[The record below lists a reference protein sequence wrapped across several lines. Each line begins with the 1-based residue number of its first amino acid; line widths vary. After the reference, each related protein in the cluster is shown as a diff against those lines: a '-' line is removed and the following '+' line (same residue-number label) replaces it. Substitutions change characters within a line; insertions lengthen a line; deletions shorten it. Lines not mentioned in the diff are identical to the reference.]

1 METIKEITELPENV
15 ALLKPEIIQIKLLE
29 IEAAIKAIRKDLDM
43 EEMTTLTLVT
53 ESCRTWK
60 ARWSPYIEGA
70 MSVSFYLDDPSQQEF
85 TYNRVTYNV
94 SHFTVKKNWEG
105 KLYLEMGYMRRD
117 FTPKAANEFR
127 EEVIPMIQRIW
138 GIFKDAHTN
147 EAVMDTLHLGPYMAR
162 VEEIRAGLSTAERS
176 LYLTNRKASDLSK
189 PTNLDSR
196 RL

>member
-1 METIKEITELPENV
+1 METVKEITTLPANV
-15 ALLKPEIIQIKLLE
+15 ALLKPEIIQAKLLE

-60 ARWSPYIEGA
+60 ARWSPDIEGA
-70 MSVSFYLDDPSQQEF
+70 MSVSFYLDDPSHQEF

-105 KLYLEMGYMRRD
+105 KFYLEMGYMRRD
-117 FTPKAANEFR
+117 FTPKAAREFR
-127 EEVIPMIQRIW
+127 EEVMPMVERVW
-138 GIFKDAHTN
+138 EIFKNAHTKD
-147 EAVMDTLHLGPYMAR
+147 EVRETLHLGPYMAR

-176 LYLTNRKASDLSK
+176 LYLTTRKANDLST
-189 PTNLDSR
+189 PTSLDTR
-196 RL
+196 RV